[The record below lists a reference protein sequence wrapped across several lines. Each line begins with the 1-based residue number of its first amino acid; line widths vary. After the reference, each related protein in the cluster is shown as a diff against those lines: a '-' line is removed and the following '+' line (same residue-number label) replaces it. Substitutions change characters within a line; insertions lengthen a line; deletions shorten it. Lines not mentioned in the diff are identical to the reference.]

1 MINFEKLEIYQEAI
15 NLALDIY
22 KLTTKFPRE
31 EKFGII
37 DQIRRASV
45 SISLNIAE
53 GTSRTKKDFCR
64 FLDMARGS
72 CHELIPLL
80 KISLELG
87 YINKTEYENL
97 YADIELLLK
106 RINALRRS
114 LSH

>member
-1 MINFEKLEIYQEAI
+1 MINFEKLNVYQEAI

-80 KISLELG
+80 KISLKLG

-97 YADIELLLK
+97 YESIEVILK

-114 LSH
+114 LNN